1 MFESVL
7 VANRGE
13 VAVRIIRAA
22 REFGLRTIAVYS
34 KADAG
39 ALWARIADEAH
50 EIGAAAPRESYL
62 NIERIVE
69 VGRAARASAVHPGYG
84 LLSENPQFA
93 RAVSGAGMS
102 FIGPSPEAIGLMG
115 DKVAARA
122 AAVACN
128 VRVLSGSDS
137 PVDSAAEAIKIAQRI
152 GWPVA
157 VKASFGGGGRG
168 MRIAASEHEVSEAM
182 DQAGREAASAFGR
195 AEVFIERFMPRAR
208 HVEVQV
214 LGDRAGNLLHL
225 GDRDCSVQ
233 RRYQKLVEE
242 APAPG
247 LSGALRARLTNAALT
262 LCRSVGYYS
271 AGTVEFL
278 VDVSSEEFYFLEMN
292 TRLQV
297 EHGVT
302 ELVTGIDIVQQQIL
316 IAAGEAIGFTQNDV
330 TVSGHAMQARIAAEN
345 PWMGFRPAAE
355 KIEKLDLPTG
365 PWLRLDFGFESGDVV
380 PQYYDSM
387 LGKIQAYGRSRDEA
401 RVRLGK
407 ALDALRVEG
416 PPTTAPYL
424 SLILERPAFINAV
437 HDTGSLERDWAPE
450 LTSAQ
455 SLNADSNHRQRVRS
469 GDNETTFNLRERRVA
484 VPWGGELIN
493 VAVYRACN
501 AASGS
506 AISGRGSDTGDRR
519 GLTDPIPAGDGVLRA
534 PMDAVVVACVAEI
547 GSHVARGAPV
557 IVLEAMK
564 MEVIIQ
570 AANDGTLEEYFV
582 APGDTVKTGAKLAS
596 LGEKAK

>member
-1 MFESVL
+1 MFESIL

-13 VAVRIIRAA
+13 VAVRIIRAT
-22 REFGLRTIAVYS
+22 REMGLRSIAVHS
-34 KADAG
+34 QADAG
-39 ALWARIADEAH
+39 ALWTRIADEAH

-62 NIERIVE
+62 NSVRILE

-93 RAVSGAGMS
+93 RAVADAGMS

-122 AAVACN
+122 AAQACN

-137 PVDSAAEAIKIAQRI
+137 PIDNAAEALKIAQRV

-168 MRIAASEHEVSEAM
+168 MRIAASERELSEAI
-182 DQAGREAASAFGR
+182 DQARREAASAFGR
-195 AEVFIERFMPRAR
+195 AEVFIERFLPHAR

-233 RRYQKLVEE
+233 RRYQKLIEE

-247 LSGALRARLTNAALT
+247 LSSSLRARLARAALT
-262 LCRSVGYYS
+262 LCRSVGYHS

-278 VDVSSEEFYFLEMN
+278 VDVASEEFYFLEMN

-302 ELVTGIDIVQQQIL
+302 ELVTGIDIVQQQIRV
-316 IAAGEAIGFTQNDV
+316 AGGEPLGMTQADV
-330 TVSGHAMQARIAAEN
+330 VVTGHAMQARIAAEN
-345 PWMGFRPAAE
+345 PWMGFRPAAG
-355 KIEKLDLPTG
+355 KIEFLALPAG
-365 PWLRLDFGFESGDVV
+365 PWLRSDFGFESGDAV

-387 LGKIQAYGRSRDEA
+387 LGKIQAYGRTREEA
-401 RVRLGK
+401 RIRLGK
-407 ALDALRVEG
+407 ALDALRIEG
-416 PPTTAPYL
+416 PPTTASYL
-424 SLILERPAFINAV
+424 SLVLRCPAFIDAV
-437 HDTGSLERDWAPE
+437 HDTGSLERDWASE
-450 LTSAQ
+450 LLSSESLQAQNAGRTLQSGHGEKASTS
-455 SLNADSNHRQRVRS
+455 S
-469 GDNETTFNLRERRVA
+469 ERRIA

-493 VAVYRACN
+493 VAVYGVRN
-501 AASGS
+501 AASATAVSHPNGE
-506 AISGRGSDTGDRR
+506 TGDRR
-519 GLTDPIPAGDGVLRA
+519 VSTDSTAARDGVLRA
-534 PMDAVVVACVAEI
+534 PMDAVVVARVAEI
-547 GSHVARGAPV
+547 GSHVVRGAAV

-570 AANDGTLEEYFV
+570 AADDGTLEEYFV
-582 APGDTVKTGAKLAS
+582 AAGDTVKTGAKLAS
-596 LGEKAK
+596 VGVKNR

>member
-1 MFESVL
+1 VFESIL

-13 VAVRIIRAA
+13 VAVRIIRAV
-22 REFGLRTIAVYS
+22 REMGLRSIAVHS
-34 KADAG
+34 QADAG
-39 ALWARIADEAH
+39 ALWTRIADEAH

-93 RAVSGAGMS
+93 RAVADAGMS

-122 AAVACN
+122 AALACN
-128 VRVLSGSDS
+128 VRVLSGSDG
-137 PVDSAAEAIKIAQRI
+137 PIDNAAEALNIAKRV

-168 MRIAASEHEVSEAM
+168 MRIAVSEHELSEAIE
-182 DQAGREAASAFGR
+182 QARREAASAFGR
-195 AEVFIERFMPRAR
+195 AEVFIERFLPHAR

-233 RRYQKLVEE
+233 RRYQKLIEE
-242 APAPG
+242 APAPD
-247 LSGALRARLTNAALT
+247 LSSSLRARLARAALT
-262 LCRSVGYYS
+262 LCRSVGYHS

-278 VDVSSEEFYFLEMN
+278 VDVASEEFYFLEMN

-302 ELVTGIDIVQQQIL
+302 ELVTGIDIVQQQIR
-316 IAAGEAIGFTQNDV
+316 IAAGEPLGMTQDEVAV
-330 TVSGHAMQARIAAEN
+330 TGHAMQARIAAEN
-345 PWMGFRPAAE
+345 PWLGFRPAAG
-355 KIEKLDLPTG
+355 KIEYLGLPAG
-365 PWLRLDFGFESGDVV
+365 PWLRSDFGFESGDTV

-387 LGKIQAYGRSRDEA
+387 LGKIQAYGRTREEA
-401 RVRLGK
+401 RIRLGK
-407 ALDALRVEG
+407 ALDALRIDG
-416 PPTTAPYL
+416 PPTTASYL
-424 SLILERPAFINAV
+424 SLVLRRPSFIDAV
-437 HDTGSLERDWAPE
+437 HDTGSLERDWASE
-450 LTSAQ
+450 LLSSE
-455 SLNADSNHRQRVRS
+455 SLTTQNAGGKPHE
-469 GDNETTFNLRERRVA
+469 DNGEKASTLSERKVA
-484 VPWGGELIN
+484 VPWGGELID
-493 VAVYRACN
+493 VAVYGVLS
-501 AASGS
+501 AASGT
-506 AISGRGSDTGDRR
+506 AISHRGSESGDRR
-519 GLTDPIPAGDGVLRA
+519 SSTGSAAARDGVLRA
-534 PMDAVVVACVAEI
+534 PMDAVVVARVAEV
-547 GSHVARGAPV
+547 GSHVARGAAV
-557 IVLEAMK
+557 MVLEAMK

-582 APGDTVKTGAKLAS
+582 AAGDTVKTGAKLAS
-596 LGEKAK
+596 VGVKAQ